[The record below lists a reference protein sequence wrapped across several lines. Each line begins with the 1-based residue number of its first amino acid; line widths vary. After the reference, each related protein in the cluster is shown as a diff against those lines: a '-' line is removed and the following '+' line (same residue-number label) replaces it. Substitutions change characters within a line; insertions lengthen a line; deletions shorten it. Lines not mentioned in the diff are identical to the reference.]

1 MKMETLA
8 VHAGAAADPVTGSV
22 APPLHL
28 SSTFVHGPATEE
40 IHGYIYIRDKNPT
53 QDRLE
58 AAMSALEGGEDAL
71 AFSSGM
77 GATCALFQ
85 SLEPQS
91 HVIIPEDVYVHVRDV
106 AAAYFKNWQLEY
118 STVDTQ
124 SLSAITAALR
134 PNTKVLWTETPSN
147 PQMKIMDIAAVAR
160 IAHQA
165 GAHLVVDNT
174 FATPLLVRPLEL
186 GANMSVQSATKF
198 LSGHGDVMGGVITAD
213 AEYINAIR
221 GMSRTFGPLLG
232 PFESYLTMRGIKTFP
247 IRMERQCLNACR
259 VAQWLGSHPRI
270 SRVHYLADPKHPDAL
285 TIRRLLPEGLY
296 GAIVSFEIKD
306 ARKEDVFRF
315 MDKLRLVVSATSLG
329 DVHSL
334 LLYPLIASHRDLSP
348 KQRERMGIHDGFVR
362 LCAGIEAAEDIIAD
376 LEQALE

>member
-174 FATPLLVRPLEL
+174 FATPVLQRPLEL
-186 GANMSVQSATKF
+186 GADVVMHSTTKYCGGHSDVQ
-198 LSGHGDVMGGVITAD
+198 GGCLVFRQRAPLYERLLYTRTVLGAVCSPFNSWLIL
-213 AEYINAIR
+213 R
-221 GMSRTFGPLLG
+221 GLRTLPC
-232 PFESYLTMRGIKTFP
+232 
-247 IRMERQCLNACR
+247 RMERHSANAMAVARALSLLKDVER
-259 VAQWLGSHPRI
+259 VFYPGLPSHPGHEIAAAQMKQFGGMMSILVRGGWDEAVRVV
-270 SRVHYLADPKHPDAL
+270 SRV
-285 TIRRLLPEGLY
+285 
-296 GAIVSFEIKD
+296 
-306 ARKEDVFRF
+306 
-315 MDKLRLVVSATSLG
+315 KLFQPATSLG
-329 DVHSL
+329 GVESL
-334 LLYPLIASHRDLSP
+334 IEHRASAEGNGSTSPRNLLRLSIGLEHPDDL
-348 KQRERMGIHDGFVR
+348 
-362 LCAGIEAAEDIIAD
+362 IAD
-376 LEQALE
+376 LLQALG